1 MEAVLLDKS
10 DAIRAAILT
19 ISKQEQEA
27 LANESSVKHVYYKG
41 IAFSYLF
48 VIVNQGHTGYA

>member
-1 MEAVLLDKS
+1 VEAVLLDKS

-27 LANESSVKHVYYKG
+27 LANESSVKHIYFKE
-41 IAFSYLF
+41 ITFSYLC